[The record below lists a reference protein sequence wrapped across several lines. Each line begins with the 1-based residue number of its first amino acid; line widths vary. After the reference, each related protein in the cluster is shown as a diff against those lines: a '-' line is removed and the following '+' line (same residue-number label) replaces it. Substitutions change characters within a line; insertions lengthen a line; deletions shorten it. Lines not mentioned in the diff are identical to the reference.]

1 MHVSAHVE
9 AVRLSSDRT
18 FYTSMA
24 IAMLLT
30 VLVGF
35 APTFYLRS
43 AFGAAPSTPLVQL
56 HGILFST
63 WMLLFLIQT
72 VLVAQGK
79 TAVHRRLGI
88 GGAMLAVALLV
99 VGVMTAIASAKR
111 GHAPPGE
118 DPLRFLAIP
127 LTTIGVFAATLGA
140 AINLRRRSD
149 FHKRL
154 MLVATIGIMTPA
166 IARMLLHSG
175 MGAAAPPVAL
185 LLTDAF
191 FLPCL
196 IVDRLRYGRIH
207 PAYLWGI
214 GLLMVSQVGRV
225 LAMQTDVWMSIATW
239 LTR

>member
-1 MHVSAHVE
+1 
-9 AVRLSSDRT
+9 
-18 FYTSMA
+18 MA

-43 AFGAAPSTPLVQL
+43 AFGAAPSTPLVQV

-63 WMLLFLIQT
+63 WMLLFLFQT

-127 LTTIGVFAATLGA
+127 LATILVFAATICA
-140 AINLRRRSD
+140 AIYFRRRSD

-154 MLVATIGIMTPA
+154 MLIATIGILTPA
-166 IARMLLHSG
+166 IARMLMQLG
-175 MGAAAPPVAL
+175 LGASAPPLAL
-185 LLTDAF
+185 LLTDL
-191 FLPCL
+191 FLVPCL
-196 IVDRLRYGRIH
+196 IFERLRYGNIH
-207 PAYLWGI
+207 PAYVWGA
-214 GLLMVSQVGRV
+214 GMLLVTQVGRLLV
-225 LAMQTDVWMSIATW
+225 MHTDTWMAVATW
-239 LTR
+239 LTRQ